1 MAKRDGILILGR
13 YNANGADLNRNF
25 PSLFQEGNIK
35 VPFRRLTRQQILNKL
50 PSNPYKAANNDKI
63 QPETKAIMK
72 WVVENPFVLSLILHG
87 GAAGVFYSF
96 DDGKVRPKHDGG
108 TPSRSGYLSA
118 TPDNEVMKLLADKYS
133 FSHQDMYLGKPC
145 VKNHGTYYFPNGTS
159 NGAEWYPLAGSMGDF
174 NYLFS
179 NCFEITVEV
188 TCCKKPDARSLP
200 AEWLKN
206 RNSLLT
212 FLEQAHMGV
221 KGLVRYENG
230 TIAPNAD
237 IIVANIDKIITTSSR
252 GEYWRLLVPG
262 KYRIHAKEN
271 TCDGKI
277 CRKSDIKTVTT
288 RKDRV
293 LRMDFVL
300 KGKSK
305 LKSFNRRHH

>member
-1 MAKRDGILILGR
+1 MAKRVGILIIGR

-25 PSLFQEGNIK
+25 PSLFQQGSIE
-35 VPFRRLTRQQILNKL
+35 VPFRRLTRQQILNKR
-50 PSNPYKAANNDKI
+50 PSNPHKPENNDKT
-63 QPETKAIMK
+63 QPETRAIMK

-96 DDGKVRPKHDGG
+96 DDGKVRPRHDGG
-108 TPSRSGYLSA
+108 TPSRGGYLSA
-118 TPDNEVMKLLADKYS
+118 TPDNEVMKLLSDEYS
-133 FSHQDMYLGKPC
+133 FSHQDMYLGKSC
-145 VKNHGTYYFPNGTS
+145 GYYFTNGTS

-221 KGLVRYENG
+221 KGFVRYENG

-271 TCDGKI
+271 TCDGKL

-305 LKSFNRRHH
+305 FKSFNRRHH